1 MEVNNAN
8 NKLQLKTDSKI
19 YQNDDI
25 IIVTTKSFQLNDAIL
40 NALLQSGTE
49 LIFLQNGLLIKSNLQ
64 SRSSKIAIGT
74 VTGIQATM
82 KDGMLT
88 ASLHN
93 SKIAIEL
100 KDDCKKI
107 KELIQKTKMQNSS
120 FVGSLDS
127 QIMVY
132 EKFIRWIIVSSL
144 NIFYDSS
151 LGSCL
156 QKVKSMDLTSAISE
170 LAVFLDKKFN
180 INIDQSKILQD
191 LYQLPYEL
199 KTSSFFDY
207 KQDIQSELD
216 LELEFIINYLT
227 ESNFECITL
236 KKWRKVI

>member
-1 MEVNNAN
+1 MELNNAN